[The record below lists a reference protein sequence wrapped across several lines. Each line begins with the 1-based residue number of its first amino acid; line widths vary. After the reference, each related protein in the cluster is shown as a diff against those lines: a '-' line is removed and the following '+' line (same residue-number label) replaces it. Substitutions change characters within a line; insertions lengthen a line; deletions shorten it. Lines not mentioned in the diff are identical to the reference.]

1 LGCESRL
8 HRDAENAIQF
18 IRLPVSQNCRYDG
31 GFFSQTNNLIINTNN
46 CPLKVHLREFMA
58 AKTKAYSA
66 GQPRNPRNPHCD
78 RNVAVDY

>member
-1 LGCESRL
+1 MSVLRGALLGREIRL

-46 CPLKVHLREFMA
+46 CPLKVHLRELYNGG
-58 AKTKAYSA
+58 KDKGSQCRTTP
-66 GQPRNPRNPHCD
+66 QP
-78 RNVAVDY
+78 AL